1 MEALAEKYVTVKKE
15 VVEVMGGKVL
25 DYEAKDILLRGRAE
39 GRVEG
44 RAEGMAYTVE
54 KLLEKGYSA
63 EEISNML
70 DMELEEIKSI
80 EEKAFSLS

>member
-1 MEALAEKYVTVKKE
+1 M
-15 VVEVMGGKVL
+15 

-39 GRVEG
+39 GRAEGRVEGRAEGMAEGRAEG

>member
-1 MEALAEKYVTVKKE
+1 
-15 VVEVMGGKVL
+15 
-25 DYEAKDILLRGRAE
+25 
-39 GRVEG
+39 
-44 RAEGMAYTVE
+44 MAYTVE